1 MELLNLMITNIN
13 LFTMISNHETWG
25 INTDLFETNIINL
38 SVVIG
43 LLIFYGRITLSD
55 IVNNRKEII
64 LRNLQEAENKAKE
77 SEEMLALA
85 RSNYERAEITKEKI
99 LAQGLKSCNLAK
111 ETLYATLETDL
122 ARLKE
127 ATSFTLKLKEKKYFF
142 DLYDDILDS
151 SFSLATKNFS
161 KVLSNKRFR
170 KKKFLQKTERLYR
183 M

>member
-1 MELLNLMITNIN
+1 
-13 LFTMISNHETWG
+13 
-25 INTDLFETNIINL
+25 
-38 SVVIG
+38 
-43 LLIFYGRITLSD
+43 
-55 IVNNRKEII
+55 
-64 LRNLQEAENKAKE
+64 
-77 SEEMLALA
+77 MLALA